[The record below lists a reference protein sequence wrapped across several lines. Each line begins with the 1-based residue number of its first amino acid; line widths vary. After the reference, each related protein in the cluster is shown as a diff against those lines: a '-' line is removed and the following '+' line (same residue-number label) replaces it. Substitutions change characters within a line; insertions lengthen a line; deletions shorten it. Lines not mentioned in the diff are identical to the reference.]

1 MLERPAPYF
10 LYMRWAAAIIVLF
23 ALPAFAYENPLI
35 TPSIVTLKPGETR
48 TLALS
53 AWWSGLTPL
62 PQHNVF
68 ASDAPDVAQASGSL
82 TWVGSFGVA
91 PVLEPI
97 QVKAL
102 APGVAHVIDLGLQRP
117 YATIVVTCD
126 PPGSG
131 IAFPIQQE
139 VIATPLQHVT
149 LEIGTA
155 GFDNP
160 SYAWYNGTIG
170 DFRSPS
176 LNHTSSSEQIAYAP
190 GPLNVWAEVWDRCN
204 YATIEFAIYAGA
216 PPLSRRRA
224 ARH

>member
-1 MLERPAPYF
+1 MQRGI
-10 LYMRWAAAIIVLF
+10 AAALLLF
-23 ALPAFAYENPLI
+23 ASSAFAYENPLI

-53 AWWSGLTPL
+53 TWWSGLAAL

-68 ASDAPDVAQASGSL
+68 VSDAPEVVQASGSL
-82 TWVGSFGVA
+82 TWVGSFDSA

-102 APGVAHVIDLGLQRP
+102 APGVAHVIDRGTQRP

-131 IAFPIQQE
+131 IAFPIQQR
-139 VIATPLQHVT
+139 VSATPLQRVT

-155 GFDNP
+155 GFENP
-160 SYAWYNGTIG
+160 SYAWYYGRTG

-176 LNHTSSSEQIAYAP
+176 LNHSSSSEQIVYAP
-190 GPLNVWAEVWDRCN
+190 GLFNVWAEVWDRCN
-204 YATIEFAIYAGA
+204 YATIEFTLDVAA
-216 PPLSRRRA
+216 PPPNRRRA

>member
-1 MLERPAPYF
+1 MQRGI
-10 LYMRWAAAIIVLF
+10 AAVLLLF
-23 ALPAFAYENPLI
+23 AASVFASENPLI
-35 TPSIVTLKPGETR
+35 TPSIVTLKPGETK

-53 AWWSGLTPL
+53 TWWSGLTPL

-68 ASDAPDVAQASGSL
+68 VSDSPDVAQASGSL
-82 TWVGSFGVA
+82 TWVGSFGTA

-97 QVKAL
+97 EVKAL
-102 APGVAHVIDLGLQRP
+102 APGVAHVIDLGSQRP
-117 YATIVVTCD
+117 YATIAVTCD

-131 IAFPIQQE
+131 IAFPIQQQ

-160 SYAWYNGTIG
+160 SYAWYYGTIG
-170 DFRSPS
+170 DLRSPS
-176 LNHTSSSEQIAYAP
+176 PNHASSSEQIAFAP
-190 GPLNVWAEVWDRCN
+190 GPINVWAEVWDRCN
-204 YATIEFAIYAGA
+204 YAAIEFTIYAGA

>member
-1 MLERPAPYF
+1 MHRCV
-10 LYMRWAAAIIVLF
+10 AAAFLLF
-23 ALPAFAYENPLI
+23 AFSAFAYENPLI
-35 TPSIVTLKPGETR
+35 TPSIVTLKPGDTK

-53 AWWSGLTPL
+53 TWWSGLTPL
-62 PQHNVF
+62 PQHNLFV
-68 ASDAPDVAQASGSL
+68 SDAPDVVQASGSL
-82 TWVGSFGVA
+82 TWVGDFGVA

-126 PPGSG
+126 SPGTG
-131 IAFPIQQE
+131 VAFPLHE
-139 VIATPLQHVT
+139 RVSATPLQEVT

-160 SYAWYNGTIG
+160 SYAWYYGKTG

-176 LNHTSSSEQIAYAP
+176 SNHTSSSQQIGYVP
-190 GPLNVWAEVWDRCN
+190 GLFNTWAEVWDRCD
-204 YATIEFAIYAGA
+204 YATIEFTLDVAA
-216 PPLSRRRA
+216 PPPNRRRA

>member
-1 MLERPAPYF
+1 MR
-10 LYMRWAAAIIVLF
+10 RWAAAIVFLF
-23 ALPAFAYENPLI
+23 ASSAFAYENPLI
-35 TPSIVTLKPGETR
+35 TPSIVTLKPGETK

-53 AWWSGLTPL
+53 TWWSGLTAM

-68 ASDAPDVAQASGSL
+68 ASDAPEVAQASGSL
-82 TWVGSFGVA
+82 TWVGWFDTA

-102 APGVAHVIDLGLQRP
+102 APGVAHVIDLGSKRP

-131 IAFPIQQE
+131 IAFPIEQR
-139 VIATPLQHVT
+139 VKATPLQQVT

-155 GFDNP
+155 GFENP
-160 SYAWYNGTIG
+160 SYAWYFGSTG
-170 DFRSPS
+170 DFRSPF
-176 LNHTSSSEQIAYAP
+176 LNHTSTSQQIGYVP
-190 GPLNVWAEVWDRCN
+190 GLFTVWAEVWDDRCN
-204 YATIEFAIYAGA
+204 YATLEFTIDVAT
-216 PPLSRRRA
+216 PPQNRRRA